1 MNTVVLGTPSIPLDL
16 RSPADFFD
24 WLIEQ
29 MGAGGRYAIITYDE
43 IAALADSWSNAK
55 EEKSNDRDS

>member
-29 MGAGGRYAIITYDE
+29 MVAGGRYAIITYDE
-43 IAALADSWSNAK
+43 IAALADSWNNTK
-55 EEKSNDRDS
+55 EENTNDRNC